1 MPESTNYVFGSQ
13 MESLFHLISDIF
25 QDELRKMMEL
35 QTRLGDADLIQ
46 PNRVFIKEGEFSDI
60 TKAGREQLLSLFLFS
75 DVLIVTTGKQCHK
88 IQLVAA
94 KVAVSKHLILLCRE
108 DCSR

>member
-1 MPESTNYVFGSQ
+1 M
-13 MESLFHLISDIF
+13 SDIF

-46 PNRVFIKEGEFSDI
+46 PNRVFIKEGDFSDI
-60 TKAGREQLLSLFLFS
+60 TKAGREQFLSLFLFS
-75 DVLIVTTGKQCHK
+75 DILIVTTGKQRHK

-94 KVAVSKHLILLCRE
+94 KVMVSKHLILLYRE
-108 DCSR
+108 DCTH

>member
-1 MPESTNYVFGSQ
+1 MAESTNYVFGSQ

-46 PNRVFIKEGEFSDI
+46 PNRVFIKEGEFSSI
-60 TKAGREQLLSLFLFS
+60 TNKAPQVLSLFLFS

-94 KVAVSKHLILLCRE
+94 KVAH
-108 DCSR
+108 

>member
-1 MPESTNYVFGSQ
+1 

-60 TKAGREQLLSLFLFS
+60 TKAVREQVLSLFLFS

-94 KVAVSKHLILLCRE
+94 KVAVSKHLIFLCRE
-108 DCSR
+108 DGSH